1 MAITTNESV
10 QFIISNIADN
20 QILVYDANVGAFVNE
35 TSGSSANV
43 EITGQGRN
51 IGATGVGLFAQ
62 NDGAYL
68 EFYKLQSGANT
79 TLSLNDNVLTID
91 AVVGTGT
98 TTLSTGTA
106 NSIVTYDSTGNV
118 ATGTAAL
125 TFDGTTLTHTGASQ
139 NVTTANGVVTA
150 NGLVTTNLTVG
161 TQVFPTADGSGGQV
175 LKTDGSGDLSW
186 VAQSGGGTPTI
197 TLSTLKSVVA
207 ASSDFADFQSRIA
220 AL

>member
-35 TSGSSANV
+35 TSGTSANV

-91 AVVGTGT
+91 AVVGSGA
-98 TTLSTGTA
+98 LQTGTA
-106 NSIVTYDSTGNV
+106 NANTVLVTDANGNIANGSDSI
-118 ATGTAAL
+118 
-125 TFDGTTLTHTGASQ
+125 TFDGTTFSLFGANS
-139 NVTTANGVVTA
+139 NVTFTDGTITANS
-150 NGLVTTNLTVG
+150 LVTTNLSFGALTL
-161 TQVFPTADGSGGQV
+161 PT
-175 LKTDGSGDLSW
+175 TDGTANQKWLLMAT
-186 VAQSGGGTPTI
+186 VH
-197 TLSTLKSVVA
+197 
-207 ASSDFADFQSRIA
+207 
-220 AL
+220 